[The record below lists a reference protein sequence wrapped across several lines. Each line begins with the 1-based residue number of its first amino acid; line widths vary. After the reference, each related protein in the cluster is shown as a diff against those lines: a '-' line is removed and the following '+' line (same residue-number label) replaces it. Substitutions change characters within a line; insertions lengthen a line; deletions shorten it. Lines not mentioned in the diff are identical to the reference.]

1 MYGENKYYY
10 DNNGNVTKSMTKNG
24 NGADDYSV
32 TETTY
37 NWRNAP
43 VKVLTDGTDS
53 AYYYD
58 AVGNVLRM
66 YTGELTNFTM
76 SGLDNVS
83 GADYEVTKYTYD
95 SQNRLISTTDALNH
109 TSTNTYDINGN
120 LVKTVDRNQNILNSV
135 YDPMG
140 NLIEKSAQESADAEK
155 EDIYTYTY
163 NRMGLPVTMTGN
175 NITTSYTYDNIGRLI
190 QESLTGGI
198 QKEYNYDS
206 NGNRILFKLTKDNA
220 EQINTVYSYDK
231 LDRVQTITNGTN
243 MSTYTYNKNGQLLSD
258 ESDDFTTS
266 YSYNAGGMITSL
278 TTSDGTNQ
286 IQSHSYQ
293 YLPNGNIS
301 QKQST
306 VGTQSTQYNYQYD
319 DAGRLTQEQYGTET
333 KAYTYDPYGNRLQMT
348 LSGTQSG
355 TVGYTYDANNR
366 LLKMT
371 NNAGGTTEEINYT
384 YDNNGNQISWM
395 KNQIADSDGD
405 AALSMETTGE
415 DYGVYGYDMY
425 NRVISYTDG
434 VTTAS
439 YTYDANNLRQ
449 SKTVDNVTTNHI
461 WDGQNMVMETKGTQV
476 NKYYRGVN
484 GITYASMNGTVS
496 YYHKDAHGDV
506 TALTDS
512 TGTITKNYMY
522 DSFGNQATE
531 DEADTNPFR
540 YAGEYFDAET
550 GQIYLRNRYYD
561 PSTGRFISEDPV
573 MDGLNWYVYCGNNP
587 INFLDP
593 YGLEMIISGSDYD
606 KQRIFND
613 VKELTR
619 DTLEYTELLD
629 GNWKITYVQ
638 VDGTKKDVGT
648 NLIRRIINNE
658 YTCNLEVIQSE
669 DLDEFKMGTEPN
681 NFYTT
686 IDNEDKNTGT
696 GSTIHVDYART
707 YYTLNYNSDED
718 RNIKEEVP
726 IYIAIGHELIHSLRL
741 MTGAAKVAGH
751 KGSNTYYNDDGIKKT
766 EIYPREELETTE
778 LNFIDT
784 KGDYI
789 VNANEWVTTENALRR
804 EHFLNMRV
812 SYRGWTSELR

>member
-83 GADYEVTKYTYD
+83 GTDFKVTKYTYD

-258 ESDDFTTS
+258 ETDDFTTS

-506 TALTDS
+506 TALTDAI
-512 TGTITKNYMY
+512 GTITKNYMY

-561 PSTGRFISEDPV
+561 PATGRFISEDPV

-587 INFLDP
+587 VNFVDPNGESTAPLTMLREFKFVSDRIGINKALQANS
-593 YGLEMIISGSDYD
+593 ISNIAEKSGINYAKEHNMYEGDKLKTWQNAADAKRHMEWNSRMADEIGYD
-606 KQRIFND
+606 EAQI
-613 VKELTR
+613 V
-619 DTLEYTELLD
+619 
-629 GNWKITYVQ
+629 GNIHEIAYLREK
-638 VDGTKKDVGT
+638 
-648 NLIRRIINNE
+648 NLIIEETGSFIVTYMYQDTVMDLRNNAIGRNLTLNNALEDYTYDELFE
-658 YTCNLEVIQSE
+658 YALEKNILITDANSAFDYFGITDCANELNQIQVMWDVES
-669 DLDEFKMGTEPN
+669 DIL
-681 NFYTT
+681 YVWSR
-686 IDNEDKNTGT
+686 EDK
-696 GSTIHVDYART
+696 DFKY
-707 YYTLNYNSDED
+707 
-718 RNIKEEVP
+718 
-726 IYIAIGHELIHSLRL
+726 
-741 MTGAAKVAGH
+741 
-751 KGSNTYYNDDGIKKT
+751 
-766 EIYPREELETTE
+766 EINL
-778 LNFIDT
+778 
-784 KGDYI
+784 G
-789 VNANEWVTTENALRR
+789 V
-804 EHFLNMRV
+804 
-812 SYRGWTSELR
+812 